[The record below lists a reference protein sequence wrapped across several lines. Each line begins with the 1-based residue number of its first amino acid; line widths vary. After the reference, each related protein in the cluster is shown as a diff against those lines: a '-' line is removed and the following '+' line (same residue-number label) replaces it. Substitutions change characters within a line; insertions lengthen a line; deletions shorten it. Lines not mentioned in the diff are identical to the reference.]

1 MRRATR
7 WSTLAIAAAALSA
20 GAGFM
25 AEGRSEPRSVPA
37 SGRPPV
43 TVETTAV
50 TNGEMT
56 QAIDVVGSLAPKF
69 TADVKSEVAGIVR
82 EVYVTE
88 WIPVKK
94 GARLARLDTTEFEA
108 ATDATKAAVA
118 QARVAETRARREYD
132 RALGLKQYGLM
143 TAQQLDEARSA
154 VDAAE
159 AGSAAAAAQVRAA
172 DARRAKCFLFAPIDG
187 VVAFRSVN
195 VGDRVETMGGGE
207 PLFRIVDSRT
217 LDLTISVPSAKLGDL
232 HVGQPLDFT
241 TDAVAGRTFQG
252 RVMFINPALDEAN
265 RSAKVVAEV
274 PNADG
279 VLKGGLFV
287 TGRIAVATRP
297 GVLQVPVEALQR
309 WNVAGRTADVFVLG
323 EGRAQRRPVRT
334 GAINGRS
341 VEIAEGLAAGEQV
354 VTRGAF
360 AVRAG
365 DRVTVVRTGSG
376 V

>member
-1 MRRATR
+1 
-7 WSTLAIAAAALSA
+7 L
-20 GAGFM
+20 
-25 AEGRSEPRSVPA
+25 
-37 SGRPPV
+37 
-43 TVETTAV
+43 
-50 TNGEMT
+50 
-56 QAIDVVGSLAPKF
+56 
-69 TADVKSEVAGIVR
+69 
-82 EVYVTE
+82 
-88 WIPVKK
+88 
-94 GARLARLDTTEFEA
+94 
-108 ATDATKAAVA
+108 
-118 QARVAETRARREYD
+118 
-132 RALGLKQYGLM
+132 
-143 TAQQLDEARSA
+143 
-154 VDAAE
+154 
-159 AGSAAAAAQVRAA
+159 RAA
-172 DARRAKCFLFAPIDG
+172 DARRAKCVLSAPIDG

-241 TDAVAGRTFQG
+241 TDAVTGRTFQG
-252 RVMFINPALDEAN
+252 RVMFINPAVDEAN

-279 VLKGGLFV
+279 ALKGGLFV
-287 TGRIAVATRP
+287 TGRIALATRP

-309 WNVAGRTADVFVLG
+309 WNVAGRTADVFVLR
-323 EGRAQRRPVRT
+323 EGRAQRRPVQT

-341 VEIAEGLAAGEQV
+341 IEIAKGLAAGEQV

-365 DRVTVVRTGSG
+365 DRVTVVRTGNG